1 MIFMTASAKNR
12 TIEMI
17 KNVMINIIALF
28 AVIFEITSIEIPKT
42 ADGIK
47 NIVRAFKMKEK
58 ITLPEGAASSLYPK
72 GKIIKIGR

>member
-58 ITLPEGAASSLYPK
+58 IADLKLLIAAYRSGEIAEK
-72 GKIIKIGR
+72 DN

>member
-1 MIFMTASAKNR
+1 
-12 TIEMI
+12 
-17 KNVMINIIALF
+17 MINIIALF

-58 ITLPEGAASSLYPK
+58 IADLKLLIAAYRSGEIAEK
-72 GKIIKIGR
+72 DN